1 MAINIIHLFKTMEQE
16 IIKGGGKEE
25 NTQPYKTYEGWLS
38 EIEEY
43 IQQIVT
49 GKKIKHKNMNH
60 FNRKDYEI
68 TQERNYP
75 TNKGKSNS
83 YLEKKTRE
91 ERFANIIS
99 KQTSSNKSRR
109 RGKGEW
115 LV

>member
-1 MAINIIHLFKTMEQE
+1 MNTTNQYACTPCKY
-16 IIKGGGKEE
+16 KG
-25 NTQPYKTYEGWLS
+25 
-38 EIEEY
+38 
-43 IQQIVT
+43 
-49 GKKIKHKNMNH
+49 
-60 FNRKDYEI
+60 FNKKDYEI

-75 TNKGKSNS
+75 TNKVKSNS